1 MRYQIVAFKTGDYD
15 APSQLVYDPRANVH
29 VQSAT
34 LNLKVNAI
42 EDLTITVNKESGL
55 YNRGEPFRT
64 HVNVYN
70 LGNSNEL
77 VFRGRLIK
85 VSRKMTSSGEF
96 VQELVF
102 ESVIGYLLDT
112 IAFPGMP
119 EFDKPLT
126 IKEFL
131 AAITGFHNTAK
142 GVDNKAE
149 KISFGNNLGAIDNN
163 LETDEGGKHKYEF
176 DYKNCWDTIKEQLI
190 DRLGGYFTIQVRPVP
205 DEKRYVIV
213 MGYSKMTEADHPN
226 SEIKIGVNMQ
236 SAGVSV
242 DPTKVVTRLIP
253 LGATI
258 DDKSETKQRYMLWSG
273 KDNYRFEDGFVR
285 SDELEK
291 TFGIIY
297 GTQVWEQV
305 KDPNELRRLGQ
316 EWLARQIIVVNNW
329 EIETFETDVITYYP
343 GHRYQF
349 VNNELAVSQLLRVV
363 EKEVDITSPNN
374 ITLKIE
380 NTQSTLT
387 EYQLEGLRMQG
398 KVRELQTQSAKD
410 QRRIDALLKQIQEM
424 QRDSLVRQ
432 GSGQTV
438 AGGPT
443 EPVNGDWGP
452 VIRYAARL
460 MNVKNLT
467 DAEVEHIKFKINQES
482 GGNEH
487 AQNNWDSNAQAG
499 HPSKGLLQ
507 YIDSTFAAYALD
519 DHKDIWKGFDQLL
532 ALFNDSTWRTDL
544 VSGGWGPTGAKL
556 YNKIPNVEVSGG
568 AKKLQDTARK
578 YLGVP
583 YVWGGAGG
591 ARGGNPYSG
600 MDCSSFVSQ
609 VYKDLGINIPAYTV
623 DMESYGH
630 QISRSEVQAGD
641 MGFYGNHG
649 ASYHITLALDNK
661 RMIYEP
667 APGQSCMEQDIN
679 AYPPTWWIRNDS
691 MAQIVAGG

>member
-55 YNRGEPFRT
+55 YNRGEPFKT

-163 LETDEGGKHKYEF
+163 LETDAGGKHKYEF

-273 KDNYRFEDGFVR
+273 KDNYRFEDGFVK
-285 SDELEK
+285 SNELEK

-460 MNVKNLT
+460 MNIQVDDAGVELVKAQIRL
-467 DAEVEHIKFKINQES
+467 ES
-482 GGNEH
+482 GGNEK
-487 AQNNWDSNAQAG
+487 ALGGDDGLSDGRA
-499 HPSKGLLQ
+499 SGLLQ
-507 YIDSTFAAYALD
+507 FKPRTFAKYALKGYED
-519 DHKDIWKGFDQLL
+519 LWKGFNQLL
-532 ALFNDSTWRTDL
+532 AFWN
-544 VSGGWGPTGAKL
+544 
-556 YNKIPNVEVSGG
+556 IPNALSQISGTHGWSPSGEPRYSEIPNKVSDG

-609 VYKDLGINIPAYTV
+609 VYKDLGINIPAFTV
-623 DMESYGH
+623 SMESYGH

-667 APGQSCMEQDIN
+667 APGQSCMEQDID
-679 AYPPTWWIRNDS
+679 AYPPNWWIRNDD
-691 MAQIVAGG
+691 MARIVAGG

>member
-55 YNRGEPFRT
+55 YNRGEPFKT

-149 KISFGNNLGAIDNN
+149 KISFGNNMGAIDNS

-205 DEKRYVIV
+205 DEKRYIIV

-273 KDNYRFEDGFVR
+273 KDNYRFEDGFVK

-410 QRRIDALLKQIQEM
+410 QRRIEALLKQIQEM

-452 VIRYAARL
+452 VIKHAARL

-499 HPSKGLLQ
+499 HPSKGILQ

-609 VYKDLGINIPAYTV
+609 VYKDLGINIPAFTV
-623 DMESYGH
+623 SMESYGH

-667 APGQSCMEQDIN
+667 APGQSCMEQDID
-679 AYPPTWWIRNDS
+679 AYPPNWWIRNDN
-691 MAQIVAGG
+691 MARIVAGG

>member
-55 YNRGEPFRT
+55 YNRGEPFKT

-163 LETDEGGKHKYEF
+163 LETDAGGKHKYEF

-273 KDNYRFEDGFVR
+273 KDNYRFEDGFVK

-460 MNVKNLT
+460 MNVQVD
-467 DAEVEHIKFKINQES
+467 DAGVELVKAQIRLES
-482 GGNEH
+482 GGNEK
-487 AQNNWDSNAQAG
+487 ALGGDDGLSDGRA
-499 HPSKGLLQ
+499 SGLLQ
-507 YIDSTFAAYALD
+507 FKPRTFAKYALKGYED
-519 DHKDIWKGFDQLL
+519 LWKGFNQLL
-532 ALFNDSTWRTDL
+532 AFWN
-544 VSGGWGPTGAKL
+544 
-556 YNKIPNVEVSGG
+556 IPNALSQISGTHGWSPSGEPRYSEIPNKVSDG
-568 AKKLQDTARK
+568 AKKLQDAARK

-679 AYPPTWWIRNDS
+679 AYPPTWWIRNND
-691 MAQIVAGG
+691 MARIVAGG

>member
-55 YNRGEPFRT
+55 YNRGEPFKT

-142 GVDNKAE
+142 GIDNKTE
-149 KISFGNNLGAIDNN
+149 RISFGDNLGAIDNN

-273 KDNYRFEDGFVR
+273 KDNYRFEDGFVK

-438 AGGPT
+438 ASGPT

-452 VIRYAARL
+452 VIKHAARL
-460 MNVKNLT
+460 MNVQIDDSGVNLVK
-467 DAEVEHIKFKINQES
+467 AQIRLES
-482 GGNEH
+482 SGNEK
-487 AQNNWDSNAQAG
+487 ALGGDDGLSDGRA
-499 HPSKGLLQ
+499 SGLLQ
-507 YIDSTFAAYALD
+507 FKPGTFNHYALNG
-519 DHKDIWKGFDQLL
+519 HKDIWKGFDQLL
-532 ALFNDSTWRTDL
+532 AFFN
-544 VSGGWGPTGAKL
+544 
-556 YNKIPNVEVSGG
+556 IPNALSQITGTHGWSPSGNPRYSEIPNKEVSGG

-609 VYKDLGINIPAYTV
+609 VYKDLGISIPAYTV
-623 DMESYGH
+623 DMERYGH

-679 AYPPTWWIRNDS
+679 AYPPTWWIRNDD
-691 MAQIVAGG
+691 MARIVASG

>member
-55 YNRGEPFRT
+55 YNRGEPFKT

-85 VSRKMTSSGEF
+85 ISRKMTSSGEF

-149 KISFGNNLGAIDNN
+149 KISFGNNMGAIDNN

-273 KDNYRFEDGFVR
+273 KDNYRFEDGFVK

-460 MNVKNLT
+460 MNVQVD
-467 DAEVEHIKFKINQES
+467 DAGVELVKAQIRLES
-482 GGNEH
+482 GGNEK
-487 AQNNWDSNAQAG
+487 ALGGDDGLSDGRA
-499 HPSKGLLQ
+499 SGLLQ
-507 YIDSTFAAYALD
+507 FKPRTFAKYALKGYED
-519 DHKDIWKGFDQLL
+519 LWKGFNQLL
-532 ALFNDSTWRTDL
+532 AFWN
-544 VSGGWGPTGAKL
+544 
-556 YNKIPNVEVSGG
+556 IPNALSQISGTHGWSPSGNPRYSEIPNKVSDG

-609 VYKDLGINIPAYTV
+609 VYKDLGISIPAYTV
-623 DMESYGH
+623 DMERYGH

-667 APGQSCMEQDIN
+667 APGQSCMEQDID
-679 AYPPTWWIRNDS
+679 AYPPTWWVRNDQ
-691 MAQIVAGG
+691 MAAIVAGN

>member
-15 APSQLVYDPRANVH
+15 APSQLVYDPRANVY
-29 VQSAT
+29 VQGAT

-55 YNRGEPFRT
+55 YNRGEPFKT

-149 KISFGNNLGAIDNN
+149 KISFGNNMGAIDNN

-273 KDNYRFEDGFVR
+273 KDNYRFEDGFVK

-452 VIRYAARL
+452 VIKHAARL
-460 MNVKNLT
+460 MNVQVD
-467 DAEVEHIKFKINQES
+467 DAGVELVKAQIRLES
-482 GGNEH
+482 GGNEK
-487 AQNNWDSNAQAG
+487 ALGGDDGLSDGRA
-499 HPSKGLLQ
+499 SGLLQ
-507 YIDSTFAAYALD
+507 FKPRTFAKYALKGYED
-519 DHKDIWKGFDQLL
+519 LWKGFNQLL
-532 ALFNDSTWRTDL
+532 AFWN
-544 VSGGWGPTGAKL
+544 
-556 YNKIPNVEVSGG
+556 IPNALSQISGTHGWSPSGNPRYSEIPNKEVSGG

-609 VYKDLGINIPAYTV
+609 VYKDLGISIPAYTV
-623 DMESYGH
+623 DMERYGH

-679 AYPPTWWIRNDS
+679 AYPPTWWVRNDR
-691 MAQIVAGG
+691 MAAIVAGG

>member
-42 EDLTITVNKESGL
+42 EDLTITVNKKSGL
-55 YNRGEPFRT
+55 YNRGEPFKT

-142 GVDNKAE
+142 GIDNKTE
-149 KISFGNNLGAIDNN
+149 KISFGDNLGAIDNN

-273 KDNYRFEDGFVR
+273 KDNYRFEDGFVK

-452 VIRYAARL
+452 VIKHAARL
-460 MNVKNLT
+460 MNVQVD
-467 DAEVEHIKFKINQES
+467 DAGVELVKAQIRLES
-482 GGNEH
+482 GGNEK
-487 AQNNWDSNAQAG
+487 ALGGDDGLSDGRA
-499 HPSKGLLQ
+499 SGLLQ
-507 YIDSTFAAYALD
+507 FKPRTFAKYALKGYED
-519 DHKDIWKGFDQLL
+519 LWKGFNQLL
-532 ALFNDSTWRTDL
+532 AFWN
-544 VSGGWGPTGAKL
+544 
-556 YNKIPNVEVSGG
+556 IPNALSQISGTHGWSPSGNPRYSEIPNKVSDG

-679 AYPPTWWIRNDS
+679 AYPPTWWIRNDN
-691 MAQIVAGG
+691 MARIVAGG

>member
-55 YNRGEPFRT
+55 YNRGEPFKT

-163 LETDEGGKHKYEF
+163 LETDAGGKHKYEF

-190 DRLGGYFTIQVRPVP
+190 DRLGGYFTIQVRPVS

-273 KDNYRFEDGFVR
+273 KDNYRFEDGFVK
-285 SDELEK
+285 SNELEK

-387 EYQLEGLRMQG
+387 EYQLEELRMQG

-452 VIRYAARL
+452 VIRYTARL
-460 MNVKNLT
+460 MNVQVD
-467 DAEVEHIKFKINQES
+467 DAGVELVKAQIRLES
-482 GGNEH
+482 GGNEK
-487 AQNNWDSNAQAG
+487 ALGGDDGLSDGRA
-499 HPSKGLLQ
+499 SGLLQ
-507 YIDSTFAAYALD
+507 FKPRTFAKYALKGYED
-519 DHKDIWKGFDQLL
+519 LWKGFNQLL
-532 ALFNDSTWRTDL
+532 AFWN
-544 VSGGWGPTGAKL
+544 
-556 YNKIPNVEVSGG
+556 IPNALSQISGTHGWSPSGEPRYSEIPNKVSDG
-568 AKKLQDTARK
+568 AKKLQDAARK

-609 VYKDLGINIPAYTV
+609 VYKDLGISIPAYTV

-667 APGQSCMEQDIN
+667 APGQSCMEQDID
-679 AYPPTWWIRNDS
+679 AYPPNWWIRNDD
-691 MAQIVAGG
+691 MARIVAGG

>member
-55 YNRGEPFRT
+55 YNRGEPFKT

-70 LGNSNEL
+70 LGNSSEL

-85 VSRKMTSSGEF
+85 VSRKMTSNGEF

-142 GVDNKAE
+142 GIDNKTE
-149 KISFGNNLGAIDNN
+149 RISFGDNLGAIDNN

-273 KDNYRFEDGFVR
+273 KDNYRFEDGFVK

-452 VIRYAARL
+452 VIKHAARL
-460 MNVKNLT
+460 MNVQVD
-467 DAEVEHIKFKINQES
+467 DAGVELVKAQIRLES
-482 GGNEH
+482 GGNEK
-487 AQNNWDSNAQAG
+487 ALGGDDGLSDGRA
-499 HPSKGLLQ
+499 SGLLQ
-507 YIDSTFAAYALD
+507 FKPRTFAKYALKGYED
-519 DHKDIWKGFDQLL
+519 LWKGFNQLL
-532 ALFNDSTWRTDL
+532 AFWN
-544 VSGGWGPTGAKL
+544 
-556 YNKIPNVEVSGG
+556 IPNALSQISGTHGWSPSGNPRYSEIPNKVSDG

-623 DMESYGH
+623 DMERYGH

-679 AYPPTWWIRNDS
+679 AYPPTWWIRNDD
-691 MAQIVAGG
+691 MARIVAGE